1 MPFEA
6 TRMLIELFMNS
17 PGFCPQMWR
26 IFTGAKITAEQRFG
40 IGERLFAATLSPSLL
55 ATGEGVNIPASA
67 DALTKR
73 CFQTGWSIVFSQ
85 QIAELF
91 VCKGREVIISIAGPQ
106 SDR

>member
-40 IGERLFAATLSPSLL
+40 IGERLFAAALSPSLL
-55 ATGEGVNIPASA
+55 ATGEGVTMPASA
-67 DALTKR
+67 DALPKR
-73 CFQTGWSIVFSQ
+73 CFQSGWSIVFSQ
-85 QIAELF
+85 QIAECF
-91 VCKGREVIISIAGPQ
+91 IGKGLEVNISIAGQQ